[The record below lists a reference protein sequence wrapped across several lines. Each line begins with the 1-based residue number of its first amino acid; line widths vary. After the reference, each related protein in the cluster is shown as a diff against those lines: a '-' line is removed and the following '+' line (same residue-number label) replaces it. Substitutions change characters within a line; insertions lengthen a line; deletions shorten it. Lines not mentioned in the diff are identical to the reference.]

1 MHSHR
6 LLRLDDNKFAASCQ
20 QACCK
25 LIVKTFYPKASC
37 KFFQQLEASLKI
49 SVATSMTF
57 TDLLQLVDNLQQAAK
72 VKSVVFLVGMG
83 TIPIPSIDTVD
94 ACELEVSI
102 DTSTKYR

>member
-1 MHSHR
+1 
-6 LLRLDDNKFAASCQ
+6 
-20 QACCK
+20 
-25 LIVKTFYPKASC
+25 
-37 KFFQQLEASLKI
+37 
-49 SVATSMTF
+49 MTF

-102 DTSTKYR
+102 DTFTKYR